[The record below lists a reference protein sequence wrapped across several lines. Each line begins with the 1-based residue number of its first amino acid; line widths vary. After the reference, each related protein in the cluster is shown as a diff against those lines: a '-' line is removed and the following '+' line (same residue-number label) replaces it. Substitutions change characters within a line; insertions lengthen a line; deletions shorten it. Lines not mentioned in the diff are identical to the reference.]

1 MDTSPK
7 TLDGLFRQ
15 MGLPD
20 DEASISQFI
29 QDHRADFTNL
39 PLWEAPFWSPAQADF
54 LKQAWEA
61 DADWVEVVDELAA
74 LLHHP

>member
-15 MGLPD
+15 LGLPD
-20 DEASISQFI
+20 DKDAIDQFI
-29 QDHRADFTNL
+29 LTHRADFTNL
-39 PLWEAPFWSPAQADF
+39 PLWEAPFWTSAQADF
-54 LKQAWEA
+54 LKQAWDA
-61 DADWVEVVDELAA
+61 DADWVEIVDELAA

>member
-7 TLDGLFRQ
+7 TMTGLFRQ
-15 MGLPD
+15 LGLPD
-20 DEASISQFI
+20 DEASINQFI
-29 QDHRADFTNL
+29 LDHRANFTNL
-39 PLWEAPFWSPAQADF
+39 PLWEAPFWTPAQAGF

-61 DADWVEVVDELAA
+61 DADWVEIVDELAA

>member
-7 TLDGLFRQ
+7 TLNGLFQ
-15 MGLPD
+15 QLGLPD
-20 DEASISQFI
+20 DEASIEQFI
-29 QDHRADFTNL
+29 LDHRTNFTNIT
-39 PLWEAPFWSPAQADF
+39 LWEAPFWSSTQADF

-61 DADWVEVVDELAA
+61 DADWVETVDELAA